1 MSNTVPPRTTD
12 PYLQVVRTEVA
23 MEVINRARGLVHARV
38 CQLED
43 GTETDQREAERLTVK
58 AGELYRLLRSLDF
71 REQDR
76 VEEVI
81 ARWGSLVSDE
91 ARFWPALEGG
101 HLLHPA

>member
-1 MSNTVPPRTTD
+1 MSNTMPPWTTD

-23 MEVINRARGLVHARV
+23 MEVVNRARGLVHARV

-43 GTETDQREAERLTVK
+43 GTEADQHEAERLTVK
-58 AGELYRLLRSLDF
+58 AGELYQLLRSLDF

-76 VEEVI
+76 VERVI

-101 HLLHPA
+101 HLLPAA

>member
-1 MSNTVPPRTTD
+1 MSNTMPSWTTD

-43 GTETDQREAERLTVK
+43 GNEVDQREAERLTVK

-76 VEEVI
+76 VEGVI

-91 ARFWPALEGG
+91 ARFWPALESG
-101 HLLHPA
+101 HLLPAA